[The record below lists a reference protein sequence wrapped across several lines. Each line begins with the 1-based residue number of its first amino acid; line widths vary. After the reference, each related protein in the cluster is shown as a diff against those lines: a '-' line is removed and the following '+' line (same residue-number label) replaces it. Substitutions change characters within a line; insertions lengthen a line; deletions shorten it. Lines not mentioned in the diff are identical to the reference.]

1 MFTNIQSSII
11 DTVVGQGI
19 SSQYLPDE
27 ESTYNVL
34 LRPAGVSEK
43 KTKFMWDDQAFGFKD
58 KDNLKYWVEAART
71 SFKDTSASF
80 STLALD
86 LKDYFTI

>member
-1 MFTNIQSSII
+1 
-11 DTVVGQGI
+11 
-19 SSQYLPDE
+19 
-27 ESTYNVL
+27 
-34 LRPAGVSEK
+34 
-43 KTKFMWDDQAFGFKD
+43 MWDDQAFGFKD